1 MSRYWIR
8 TTDLAEAVII
18 ARMRWKQDIL
28 FFVGALLLAACAST
42 TPTISNTT
50 PVAAAEVSG
59 YRTQTADSGAVHIF
73 RDEGFAGSAVRY
85 RLFVDNQQVATIAVS
100 ERVTLHLP
108 AGDHFLEV
116 KAPGPQFL
124 VTPGESRIVTI
135 KAGSDSYFRITS
147 DGSSIR
153 VQPVSPSAVGVQ

>member
-1 MSRYWIR
+1 
-8 TTDLAEAVII
+8 
-18 ARMRWKQDIL
+18 MRDIL
-28 FFVGALLLAACAST
+28 FSVAALLLAACAST
-42 TPTISNTT
+42 TPTVSNTT
-50 PVAAAEVSG
+50 PVEAAEVTG
-59 YRTQTADSGAVHIF
+59 FRTPTADSGAVHIL

-100 ERVTLHLP
+100 ERVTIHLP

-124 VTPGESRIVTI
+124 VTPGESRIVSI
-135 KAGSDSYFRITS
+135 KSGSDSYFRITS

-153 VQPVSPSAVGVQ
+153 IQPVSPAAVGVQ